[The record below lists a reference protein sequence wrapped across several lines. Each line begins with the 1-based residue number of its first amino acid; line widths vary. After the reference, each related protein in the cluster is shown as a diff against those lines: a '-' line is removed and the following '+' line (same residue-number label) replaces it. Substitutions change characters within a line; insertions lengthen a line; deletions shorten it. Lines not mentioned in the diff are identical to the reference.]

1 MYGCCMQPN
10 ARLAESDRKAASP
23 STPLPGATQRVPG
36 TETPVQDLLSALVDL
51 KSWLRQMHQ
60 LEPRDDV
67 GASLFV
73 LAVLERSSPARVG
86 AVAKACHLHMS
97 VVSRQAAA
105 LEQAGLLERRPD
117 PTDARAHDLALTPAG
132 RQRLEQRRALIA
144 TLVEDRLSGWRPDEL
159 TRLAAQMRRLVDD
172 LTVPDPARPTIHD
185 QTDPRDR
192 TSS

>member
-1 MYGCCMQPN
+1 MQPN
-10 ARLAESDRKAASP
+10 ARLAAAQLEAAA
-23 STPLPGATQRVPG
+23 TPAPPPVGSKRVPTG
-36 TETPVQDLLSALVDL
+36 EAPVQDLLSALVDL

-60 LEPRDDV
+60 LEPRDDA

-73 LAVLERSSPARVG
+73 LAVLERCSPARVG

-105 LEQAGLLERRPD
+105 LEQAGLLERRQD

-132 RQRLEQRRALIA
+132 RQRLEQRRAVIA
-144 TLVEDRLSGWRPDEL
+144 ALVQDRLCDWRPDEL
-159 TRLAAQMRRLVDD
+159 ARLAAQLRRLVDD
-172 LTVPDPARPTIHD
+172 LTVPDAARPPIDD

>member
-1 MYGCCMQPN
+1 MQAPTGQ
-10 ARLAESDRKAASP
+10 A
-23 STPLPGATQRVPG
+23 
-36 TETPVQDLLSALVDL
+36 PVQDLLSALVDL

-60 LEPRDDV
+60 LEPRDDA

-73 LAVLERSSPARVG
+73 LAVLERCSPARVG

-105 LEQAGLLERRPD
+105 LEQAGLLERHPD
-117 PTDARAHDLALTPAG
+117 PTDARAHELALTSAG
-132 RQRLEQRRALIA
+132 RQRLEQRRAVIA
-144 TLVEDRLSGWRPDEL
+144 TLVQDRLSGWRPDEL

-172 LTVPDPARPTIHD
+172 LTAPDTARPTIDD

-192 TSS
+192 TFS